1 LSLRRAEP
9 LAARTKATT
18 TLLCV
23 PFVAPEIV
31 RPETKSARLTNM
43 SGAQS
48 NAEAH
53 LPPDESDRLRR
64 ATQD

>member
-1 LSLRRAEP
+1 M
-9 LAARTKATT
+9 
-18 TLLCV
+18 